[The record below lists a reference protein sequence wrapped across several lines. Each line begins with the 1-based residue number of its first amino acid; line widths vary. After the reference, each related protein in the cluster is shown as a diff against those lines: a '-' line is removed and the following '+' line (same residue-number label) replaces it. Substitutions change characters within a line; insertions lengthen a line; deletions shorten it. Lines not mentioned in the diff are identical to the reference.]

1 MPTEAFRRNPI
12 SHSALMTALAAAR
25 VQVHSARCWILSD
38 GKIGDEVQ
46 CIGVAERLGLAPD
59 LRRIAPR
66 KPFTWLMPWYGTDP
80 RETPGRRGG
89 PLEAPFPD
97 IAIASGRRTVTYLRK
112 LKAASGGRTFTVFLK
127 DPRTGAKAADF
138 LWVPE
143 HDRLRGP
150 NVLATLTSP
159 HRISPER
166 LAQAAVNAPHELGLA
181 PQPRIAL
188 LIGGDSRHHRFT
200 PADIEALAHGL
211 RDLAGA
217 GVFLMATASRRTPA
231 PLVEHL
237 RAIVQAAD
245 GFFWNGTGENP
256 YLAMLALADAVVVTA
271 DSVNMVG
278 EAVATGKPVLAF
290 TPSGGNAKI
299 NRFLGELHRI
309 GAVHPFAGVVS
320 AYTYQPIDSTPV
332 IAIELARRY
341 AAHRQRLAGNAQ
353 DTP

>member
-1 MPTEAFRRNPI
+1 MPIEASRQNPM
-12 SHSALMTALAAAR
+12 HTAPPSSGLAAAR
-25 VQVHSARCWILSD
+25 AEVRAATCWVLSD
-38 GKIGDEVQ
+38 GKAGDEVQ
-46 CIGVAERLGLAPD
+46 CIGVAERLGLVPEV
-59 LRRIAPR
+59 RRIAPR
-66 KPFTWLMPWYGTDP
+66 KPFTWLMPWWGIDP
-80 RETPGRRGG
+80 LEKPGRSGG
-89 PLEAPFPD
+89 PLEGPMPD
-97 IAIASGRRTVTYLRK
+97 IVIASGRRTVTYLRRI
-112 LKAASGGRTFTVFLK
+112 KAASGGRTFTVFLK
-127 DPRTGAKAADF
+127 DPRTGAGAADF
-138 LWVPE
+138 IWVPE

-166 LAQAAVNAPHELGLA
+166 LAQAAGHAPHDLA
-181 PQPRIAL
+181 ESPQPRVAL

-200 PADIEALAHGL
+200 PDDIATLAHGL

-237 RAIVQAAD
+237 RAIVQAGD

-256 YLAMLALADAVVVTA
+256 YLAMLALADAIVVTA

-278 EAVATGKPVLAF
+278 EAVVTGKPVLAF

-299 NRFLGELHRI
+299 NRFLGELQRI
-309 GAVHPFAGVVS
+309 GAVHPFAGAVS

-341 AAHRQRLAGNAQ
+341 AAHRRGLAGTAQ